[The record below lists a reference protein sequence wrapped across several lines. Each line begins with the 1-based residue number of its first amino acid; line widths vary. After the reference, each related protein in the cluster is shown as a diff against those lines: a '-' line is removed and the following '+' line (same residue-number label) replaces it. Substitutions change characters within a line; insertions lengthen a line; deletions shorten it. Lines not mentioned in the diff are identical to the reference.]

1 MSSKMLYEAI
11 ALIRAA
17 KLDEARRIIFE
28 IIRNEPTNEMAWMWL
43 AETLASDSDRM
54 KVLLA
59 CQLENPNSRITKM
72 AIQKLQEKIDFDAEH
87 APTPTPFRVDETFDP
102 NMPERTGH
110 TGAIIG
116 FDGSFI
122 VSEVADFD
130 EVIDLRIDEEDDSTG
145 LESGVVPFLED
156 DDSTTGVE
164 SRQAFLPD
172 DEENIEPGVYDV
184 HGFEEDSQ
192 SSELEYEPDLS
203 GLFQDEELGMNEATP
218 FEIDESLSFEPGSEE
233 EADHLM
239 RLFSDSEESNGE
251 NLPEEELTAYDL
263 GFLDD
268 EPTQLTPYENNLE
281 EDTDQIRALIQEED
295 LVEDKVIESGVEE
308 FERRRKKKD
317 RNLVILVAGLFILIG
332 TLCVV
337 ALYVIL
343 NYSQFSNQTPI
354 ATSTQMAV
362 IQPTL
367 AVPTATIAPTVTETP
382 EPTLTPTT
390 IPTATP
396 LVSIDDRAINP
407 DNVSSIQIK
416 LEENYEN
423 LFVTSLDGNRI
434 AIANGEVIN
443 IWNPMDGSQLF
454 VLDEHTGSV
463 TGMKFSDDGNYLV
476 SSADDFSVYLWNTRT
491 GMLDKK
497 FFFDGNAVN
506 RIFGE
511 RGNNFPT
518 DISVDY
524 SPDGSTI
531 GAGAFG
537 LVSIFDITT
546 GLTRGLYE
554 MNIEDLKTIAA
565 ESDELKAFEVKFNQN
580 GWVLSAAMSGHLVG
594 VDSLD
599 ATPLYQIDLSPQ
611 ASIQYADDRLRM
623 LEADIGGVLLRRIE
637 TGETY
642 NGFGGVEEKP
652 DGSVPIYELSNNWDV
667 IGIES
672 DADENDVQLSVWK
685 ISTDEQIADFA
696 GICVEE
702 ECRNP
707 IFAFAPKGEWIA
719 VEMFEDNSTTVQL
732 FDLASLTEIHRLNNF
747 SSMALSIAAAPTGEL
762 VAVLDQNGVLRV
774 WDVDFGA
781 QRVSL
786 EAADIE
792 KIEFSRNGRYLF
804 GWNAESFIVWSLP

>member
-43 AETLASDSDRM
+43 AETLSSDSDRM

-72 AIQKLQEKIDFDAEH
+72 AIQKLQEKIDLEAEE
-87 APTPTPFRVDETFDP
+87 APMPTPFRNDGTFDP

-130 EVIDLRIDEEDDSTG
+130 EVIDLRIDEEESTG
-145 LESGVVPFLED
+145 LVGGAVPFLGD
-156 DDSTTGVE
+156 NDLTTRVE
-164 SRQAFLPD
+164 SGQAFLLE
-172 DEENIEPGVYDV
+172 DEENGPGVFGV
-184 HGFEEDSQ
+184 HGFEKENQ

-203 GLFQDEELGMNEATP
+203 GLFQDDELDTNEATP

-239 RLFSDSEESNGE
+239 RLFSSPDESNGE
-251 NLPEEELTAYDL
+251 DLPEEELSSYDL

-268 EPTQLTPYENNLE
+268 EPTRMSPFEDHLE

-295 LVEDKVIESGVEE
+295 LVEDRVIESGVEE

-343 NYSQFSNQTPI
+343 NYSQFSIQAPI
-354 ATSTQMAV
+354 ATSTQIAI

-367 AVPTATIAPTVTETP
+367 GQPTATIAPTATETP
-382 EPTLTPTT
+382 EPTSTPTT

-423 LFVTSLDGNRI
+423 IFTTSLDGNRI
-434 AIANGEVIN
+434 AIADGEVIN
-443 IWNPMDGSQLF
+443 IWNSMDGSQLF
-454 VLDEHTGSV
+454 VLDEHSGSV
-463 TGMKFSDDGNYLV
+463 NGMEFSDNGNYLV

-511 RGNNFPT
+511 RGNIFPT

-554 MNIEDLKTIAA
+554 MNIEDLKSTAA
-565 ESDELKAFEVKFNQN
+565 VSDQLSAFEVKFNQN

-599 ATPLYQIDLSPQ
+599 AAPLYQIDLSPQ
-611 ASIQYADDRLRM
+611 ASIQYAADRLRM
-623 LEADIGGVLLRRIE
+623 LEADFGGVLLRRIE

-652 DGSVPIYELSNNWDV
+652 DGGLPIYALSSNWDV

-672 DADENDVQLSVWK
+672 DAEENNVQLAVWK
-685 ISTDEQIADFA
+685 ISADEQIVEFP

-707 IFAFAPKGEWIA
+707 IFAFSPEGEWIA
-719 VEMFEDNSTTVQL
+719 VERFDDNSTTVQL
-732 FDLASLTEIHRLNNF
+732 FDLASLKEMHQLNNF
-747 SSMALSIAAAPTGEL
+747 SSMVQSIAVSPTGDL
-762 VAVLDQNGVLRV
+762 VAVLDQNGVLRI

-781 QRVSL
+781 QRVSI
-786 EAADIE
+786 AATDIE

-804 GWNAESFIVWSLP
+804 GSNADSFIVWSLP